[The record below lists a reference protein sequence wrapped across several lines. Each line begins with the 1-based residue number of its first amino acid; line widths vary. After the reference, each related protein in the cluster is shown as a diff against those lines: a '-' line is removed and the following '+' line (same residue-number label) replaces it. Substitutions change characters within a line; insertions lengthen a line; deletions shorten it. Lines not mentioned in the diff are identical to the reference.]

1 MNRNQKIALGCGGA
15 GCLGLIVVVIAGALI
30 YFFAYRSPR
39 STRNYNYNVSTN
51 RNSNSND
58 NSDFTTNTN
67 DNSNSANSNSS
78 SSSDSTISTD
88 EKHRLYHAAGMTGD
102 SELIQRVSVKIGL
115 MKEDYTPGDKY
126 QAFVEEHA
134 SWVIRNFDFI
144 QSVNTAEKARAYVNE
159 HFPE

>member
-58 NSDFTTNTN
+58 NSDFSTNTN
-67 DNSNSANSNSS
+67 DNDNSTNSS
-78 SSSDSTISTD
+78 SSSDSTISNED
-88 EKHRLYHAAGMTGD
+88 KHRLYHAAGMTGD
-102 SELIQRVSVKIGL
+102 SELINRVSVKIGL
-115 MKEDYTPGDKY
+115 MNEDFTPGDKY

-134 SWVIRNFDFI
+134 SWALRNFDFI
-144 QSVNTAEKARAYVNE
+144 QSVNTAEKARAYVND

>member
-1 MNRNQKIALGCGGA
+1 
-15 GCLGLIVVVIAGALI
+15 LI

-58 NSDFTTNTN
+58 NSDFSANTN
-67 DNSNSANSNSS
+67 DNSNSSNSNSS

-115 MKEDYTPGDKY
+115 MNQDFTPGDKY
-126 QAFVEEHA
+126 QGFIEEHA